1 MKKIENYTTEMVLED
16 VKKYIEDNNIT
27 DDDMKQT
34 LYLIG
39 LDKFLEAR
47 NNGYKYSFSYY
58 VAHNKGVEKI
68 IKEYVN
74 EEEIDMLDLD
84 NVYYVQRIPMSNAS
98 DIILQCIHDCLNARE
113 INVLYKRFVEL
124 KTLDATGKEYG
135 VTRDRIR
142 QIEAKALRKMR
153 ANSFYRAQLA
163 DMLNSNYINYPD
175 FINKFGAMINGTYQ
189 PDYKKPSPQQDNN
202 MSKPREKM
210 VFYTGQEIKAMKEAV
225 ARKKAEQERLKI
237 IDEIIAP
244 IDTNDAYYFYYNSKL
259 TGLDMI
265 TEAIER
271 FNVTKRYIAGYV
283 PTIEYLGT
291 TTKGEK
297 TFTLKCKGK
306 HYKIYLREEVDT
318 FVLEGDRNLV
328 YDYKRVYGLKHNV
341 NVIAN
346 YIADHYDEF
355 GGNEN
360 E

>member
-16 VKKYIEDNNIT
+16 VKKYIEDNNII

-47 NNGYKYSFSYY
+47 NNGYRYSFSYY
-58 VAHNKGVEKI
+58 IAHNKEVEKI
-68 IKEYVN
+68 IKEYAN
-74 EEEIDMLDLD
+74 EEEIDMLDID
-84 NVYYVQRIPMSNAS
+84 DVYYVQRIPMSNAS
-98 DIILQCIHDCLNARE
+98 DIILQSMHDCLSARE

-124 KTLDATGKEYG
+124 KTLDVTGKEYG

-163 DMLNSNYINYPD
+163 DIFNSTTINYPD
-175 FINKFGAMINGTYQ
+175 FIDKFGAMINGTYQ

-210 VFYTGQEIKAMKEAV
+210 VFYTGQEIKAMKEAA
-225 ARKKAEQERLKI
+225 ARRKAEQERLKI
-237 IDEIIAP
+237 IDKVITS
-244 IDTNDAYYFYYNSKL
+244 IDTNDAYYFYNNLKL

-271 FNVTKRYIAGYV
+271 FNATKCCIAGYV

-297 TFTLKCKGK
+297 TFMLKYKDK
-306 HYKIYLREEVDT
+306 QYKIYLREEGDT

-328 YDYKRVYGLKHNV
+328 GDCIFVYGLRHNID
-341 NVIAN
+341 VIAH

-355 GGNEN
+355 GGN
-360 E
+360 

>member
-1 MKKIENYTTEMVLED
+1 MKKIENYTTEMVLND

-39 LDKFLEAR
+39 LDNFLEAR

-84 NVYYVQRIPMSNAS
+84 NVYYTQRIPMSNAS
-98 DIILQCIHDCLNARE
+98 DIILRSMYDCLSDRE
-113 INVLYKRFVEL
+113 IIVLYKRFVEL
-124 KTLDATGKEYG
+124 KTLDTIGKEYG

-163 DMLNSNYINYPD
+163 DMLNSSYINYPD
-175 FINKFGAMINGTYQ
+175 FISKFGAMVNGTYQ
-189 PDYKKPSPQQDNN
+189 PDYKKPSPRLHNAP
-202 MSKPREKM
+202 KPRERM
-210 VFYTGQEIKAMKEAV
+210 VFHTSQEIKAMKEAA

-237 IDEIIAP
+237 IDKIIAP
-244 IDTNDAYYFYYNSKL
+244 IDTNDAYYFYYNLKL

-271 FNVTKRYIAGYV
+271 FNVTKCCIAGYV

-297 TFTLKCKGK
+297 TFTLKCKGIQ
-306 HYKIYLREEVDT
+306 YKIYLREEVDT

>member
-1 MKKIENYTTEMVLED
+1 MKKIENYTTEMVLND

-39 LDKFLEAR
+39 LDNFLEAR

-98 DIILQCIHDCLNARE
+98 DIILRSMYDCLSDRE
-113 INVLYKRFVEL
+113 IIVLYKRYVEL
-124 KTLDATGKEYG
+124 KTLDTIGKEYG

-153 ANSFYRAQLA
+153 GNSFYRAQLA

-175 FINKFGAMINGTYQ
+175 FIGKFGAMVNGTYQ
-189 PDYKKPSPQQDNN
+189 PNYKKPSPRLHNA
-202 MSKPREKM
+202 SKPRERM
-210 VFYTGQEIKAMKEAV
+210 VFHTSQEIKAMKEAA

-237 IDEIIAP
+237 IDKIIAP
-244 IDTNDAYYFYYNSKL
+244 IDTNDAYYFYYNLKL

-271 FNVTKRYIAGYV
+271 FNVTKCCIAGYV

-297 TFTLKCKGK
+297 TFMLECKGK
-306 HYKIYLREEVDT
+306 HYKIYLHEESDA

-328 YDYKRVYGLKHNV
+328 YDYKYVYGLRHNV